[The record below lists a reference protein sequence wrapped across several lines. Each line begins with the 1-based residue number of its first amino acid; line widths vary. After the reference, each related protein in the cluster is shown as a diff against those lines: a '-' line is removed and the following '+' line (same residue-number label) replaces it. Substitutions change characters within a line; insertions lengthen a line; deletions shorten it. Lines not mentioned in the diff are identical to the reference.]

1 MDIKKEYAENLAKPK
16 NETIYLNKR
25 LFDTYNSIV
34 DFKLNTKLFGTN
46 IDLGSGDKGF
56 SEVCRINNII
66 SYPYDYP
73 EFDIEK
79 DILSQS
85 DESVDFVTMNAV
97 IEHIKDPSNILKEI
111 KRVLKNEG
119 LLFIRTPNWQLDFK
133 NFYNDPTHVK
143 PYSPDT
149 IKNTLK
155 LAGFEVLFL
164 EPGLIKKST
173 FWWKLPDKLKWKVA
187 SLIKG
192 GTKSILAVGFKINKK
207 EKE

>member
-1 MDIKKEYAENLAKPK
+1 MDIKKEYANNLAKPK
-16 NETIYLNKR
+16 KESIYLNKR

-34 DFKLNTKLFGTN
+34 NLKLNKSLWGIN
-46 IDLGSGDKGF
+46 IDLGSGDKSF
-56 SEVCRINNII
+56 SEVCRINNIT

-97 IEHIKDPSNILKEI
+97 IEHIKDPSSILKEI

-133 NFYNDPTHVK
+133 NFYNDPTHIK

-164 EPGLIKKST
+164 EPGLIKKSR

-192 GTKSILAVGFKINKK
+192 GTKSILAIGFKINKK
-207 EKE
+207 EK

>member
-1 MDIKKEYAENLAKPK
+1 MILDIKKEYAENLAKPK

-56 SEVCRINNII
+56 SEVCRINNIT

-97 IEHIKDPSNILKEI
+97 IEHIKDPSSILKEI

-155 LAGFEVLFL
+155 LSGFEILFL
-164 EPGLIKKST
+164 EPGLIKKSR
-173 FWWKLPDKLKWKVA
+173 FWWKLPDRLKWRIA

-192 GTKSILAVGFKINKK
+192 GTKSILCVAIKNKGK
-207 EKE
+207 

>member
-66 SYPYDYP
+66 SYSYDYP
-73 EFDIEK
+73 EFNIEK
-79 DILSQS
+79 DTLLQ
-85 DESVDFVTMNAV
+85 DNESVDFVTMNAV
-97 IEHIKDPSNILKEI
+97 IEHIKDPSSILKEI

-164 EPGLIKKST
+164 EPGLIKKSR

>member
-1 MDIKKEYAENLAKPK
+1 
-16 NETIYLNKR
+16 
-25 LFDTYNSIV
+25 
-34 DFKLNTKLFGTN
+34 
-46 IDLGSGDKGF
+46 
-56 SEVCRINNII
+56 
-66 SYPYDYP
+66 
-73 EFDIEK
+73 
-79 DILSQS
+79 
-85 DESVDFVTMNAV
+85 MNAV
-97 IEHIKDPSNILKEI
+97 IEHIKDPSSILKEI

-164 EPGLIKKST
+164 EPGLVKKST

-192 GTKSILAVGFKINKK
+192 GTKSILVVGFKINKK